1 MQTLLVALIRTSSR
15 PSIILDFIIVC
26 RAVRQPFAARPYVC
40 WSGDREYRRQISR
53 LQRAEGPQRR
63 WVTHHKGVVKLAF
76 VGLRRSLLGSRLN
89 CHRERLC
96 AHASATERPVVRRFR
111 HAEKHQRL
119 NSQEGFRCPQCL
131 LETPK
136 LTAGEGVL
144 CVFCIHSL

>member
-53 LQRAEGPQRR
+53 LQRAEAP
-63 WVTHHKGVVKLAF
+63 KGVGSRTTLVKLAF
-76 VGLRRSLLGSRLN
+76 VGLCRSLLGSRLN

-96 AHASATERPVVRRFR
+96 AHASATERPVVPRFR

-119 NSQEGFRCPQCL
+119 DSQQESFRCPQCL

-144 CVFCIHSL
+144 YVSCIHSL